1 MGVAPLR
8 PEFLTS
14 GSLDSWPLVVL
25 VRASIATGYLLRCGL
40 FRERGETDRWTEKP
54 EEAAVGHS
62 YSLFTQQDNTSPT
75 FPFLEV
81 NAMASTEEKMS
92 LTQLT
97 AMVVGGMVG
106 AGIFSLPRTFASATG
121 PFGAVIAWL
130 IAGTGMYMLAR
141 VFQSLAERK
150 PDLDAGVFAYAKAG
164 FGDYPGFLSAFGYWI
179 SSCIGNVSYWVLIKA
194 TLGRFF
200 PVFGDGNTVVAI
212 LVASIGI
219 WLFHFMILKGVQQAA
234 FINTIVTVAKVIPI
248 LVFIVIMLFF
258 FRADMF
264 RGNFYGGGLEGNIFQ
279 QVKATMLVTVF
290 VFIGIEGA
298 SVYSRYAQKRSDVG
312 VATIAGF
319 IGVTGLMVLVTL
331 TPYGV
336 LQRADVADMRQPS
349 MAAALE
355 AVVGHWGV
363 VFVSLGLLISVLG
376 AYLAWSL
383 ICAEVLFAAAK
394 NKDMPKLFATE
405 NANRVPAAALLLTNI
420 VVQLIV
426 MSTYFSRDAFA
437 LMLNLTSAMSLI
449 PYLFVASYGFKVSRR
464 GETYDVKPE
473 GRQRDLIIAFLAV
486 IYTAFMIY
494 AGGLKFILLASI
506 LYAPGTLLYVWAR
519 REQNIKVF
527 KPLDIV
533 ILALVIIAAL
543 VGVSQL
549 VSGRIE
555 I

>member
-1 MGVAPLR
+1 
-8 PEFLTS
+8 
-14 GSLDSWPLVVL
+14 
-25 VRASIATGYLLRCGL
+25 
-40 FRERGETDRWTEKP
+40 
-54 EEAAVGHS
+54 
-62 YSLFTQQDNTSPT
+62 
-75 FPFLEV
+75 
-81 NAMASTEEKMS
+81 MASTEQKMS

-106 AGIFSLPRTFASATG
+106 AGIFSLPRTFAAATG

-141 VFQSLAERK
+141 VFQSLAGRK
-150 PDLDAGVFAYAKAG
+150 LDLDAGVFAYAKAG

-179 SSCIGNVSYWVLIKA
+179 GSCIGNVSYWVLIKA
-194 TLGRFF
+194 TLGTFF

-234 FINTIVTVAKVIPI
+234 FVNTIVTIAKVIPI

-264 RGNFYGGGLEGNIFQ
+264 RSNFYGGGLEGNLFQ

-298 SVYSRYAQKRSDVG
+298 SVYSRYAKKRSDVG

-319 IGVTGLMVLVTL
+319 IGVTCLMVLVTL
-331 TPYGV
+331 TPYGA
-336 LQRADVADMRQPS
+336 LQRADVAEMRQPS
-349 MAAALE
+349 MAVVLE
-355 AVVGHWGV
+355 AVVGHWGA

-394 NKDMPKLFATE
+394 NGDMPKLFATE

-437 LMLNLTSAMSLI
+437 LMLSLTSAMSLI
-449 PYLFVASYGFKVSRR
+449 PYLFVAAYGLQVSRR
-464 GETYDVKPE
+464 GETYDVQPE
-473 GRQRDLIIAFLAV
+473 GRRRDLIIAFVAV
-486 IYTAFMIY
+486 VYTAFMIY
-494 AGGLKFILLASI
+494 AGGLKFILLSAI
-506 LYAPGTLLYVWAR
+506 LYAPGTVLYIWAR
-519 REQNIKVF
+519 REQNLKVF
-527 KPLDIV
+527 KPADILIFV
-533 ILALVIIAAL
+533 VAIIGALAGIYGLATGGIA
-543 VGVSQL
+543 
-549 VSGRIE
+549 I
-555 I
+555 

>member
-1 MGVAPLR
+1 
-8 PEFLTS
+8 
-14 GSLDSWPLVVL
+14 
-25 VRASIATGYLLRCGL
+25 
-40 FRERGETDRWTEKP
+40 
-54 EEAAVGHS
+54 
-62 YSLFTQQDNTSPT
+62 
-75 FPFLEV
+75 
-81 NAMASTEEKMS
+81 
-92 LTQLT
+92 
-97 AMVVGGMVG
+97 
-106 AGIFSLPRTFASATG
+106 
-121 PFGAVIAWL
+121 
-130 IAGTGMYMLAR
+130 
-141 VFQSLAERK
+141 
-150 PDLDAGVFAYAKAG
+150 
-164 FGDYPGFLSAFGYWI
+164 
-179 SSCIGNVSYWVLIKA
+179 
-194 TLGRFF
+194 
-200 PVFGDGNTVVAI
+200 
-212 LVASIGI
+212 
-219 WLFHFMILKGVQQAA
+219 
-234 FINTIVTVAKVIPI
+234 
-248 LVFIVIMLFF
+248 
-258 FRADMF
+258 
-264 RGNFYGGGLEGNIFQ
+264 
-279 QVKATMLVTVF
+279 
-290 VFIGIEGA
+290 
-298 SVYSRYAQKRSDVG
+298 
-312 VATIAGF
+312 
-319 IGVTGLMVLVTL
+319 
-331 TPYGV
+331 
-336 LQRADVADMRQPS
+336 
-349 MAAALE
+349 
-355 AVVGHWGV
+355 
-363 VFVSLGLLISVLG
+363 VLG

-464 GETYDVKPE
+464 GETYDVKPG

>member
-1 MGVAPLR
+1 
-8 PEFLTS
+8 
-14 GSLDSWPLVVL
+14 
-25 VRASIATGYLLRCGL
+25 
-40 FRERGETDRWTEKP
+40 
-54 EEAAVGHS
+54 
-62 YSLFTQQDNTSPT
+62 
-75 FPFLEV
+75 
-81 NAMASTEEKMS
+81 MASTEQKMS

-97 AMVVGGMVG
+97 AMVVGSMVG

-141 VFQSLAERK
+141 VFQTLAERK

-179 SSCIGNVSYWVLIKA
+179 GSCIGNVSYWVLIKA
-194 TLGRFF
+194 TLGTFF

-234 FINTIVTVAKVIPI
+234 FVNTIVTIAKVIPI
-248 LVFIVIMLFF
+248 LVFIIIMLFF

-264 RGNFYGGGLEGNIFQ
+264 RGNFYGGGLEGNLFQ

-298 SVYSRYAQKRSDVG
+298 SVYSRYARQRSHVG
-312 VATIAGF
+312 VATIVGF
-319 IGVTGLMVLVTL
+319 IGVTALMVLVTL
-331 TPYGV
+331 TPYGA
-336 LQRADVADMRQPS
+336 LHRADVADMRQPS
-349 MAAALE
+349 MAVVLE
-355 AVVGHWGV
+355 AVVGHWGA
-363 VFVSLGLLISVLG
+363 VFVSLGLLVSVLG

-405 NANRVPAAALLLTNI
+405 NANGVPAAALLLTNI

-426 MSTYFSRDAFA
+426 MSTYFSGDAFA
-437 LMLNLTSAMSLI
+437 LMLSLTSAMALI
-449 PYLFVASYGFKVSRR
+449 PYLFVAAYGFRVSKR
-464 GETYDVKPE
+464 GETYDILPE
-473 GRQRDLIIAFLAV
+473 GRQRDLIIAAV
-486 IYTAFMIY
+486 AVAYTVFMIF
-494 AGGLKFILLASI
+494 AGGLKFILLSAI
-506 LYAPGTLLYVWAR
+506 LYGPGTLLYIWAR
-519 REQNIKVF
+519 REQNLKVF
-527 KPLDIV
+527 KPLDIFIFV
-533 ILALVIIAAL
+533 IAIIGALA
-543 VGVSQL
+543 GVYGL
-549 VSGRIE
+549 ASGRIA